1 MQPIVVRA
9 VLWDM
14 YIVQADIAMMTNFRY
29 TVQPYYV
36 FYFLDVSFLETGVR
50 IRDRVDNGPEK

>member
-1 MQPIVVRA
+1 MAVQA

-14 YIVQADIAMMTNFRY
+14 YIVQADTVKMTNFRY

-36 FYFLDVSFLETGVR
+36 FYFLDVIFLETGVC
-50 IRDRVDNGPEK
+50 IRDRVDNGPKK